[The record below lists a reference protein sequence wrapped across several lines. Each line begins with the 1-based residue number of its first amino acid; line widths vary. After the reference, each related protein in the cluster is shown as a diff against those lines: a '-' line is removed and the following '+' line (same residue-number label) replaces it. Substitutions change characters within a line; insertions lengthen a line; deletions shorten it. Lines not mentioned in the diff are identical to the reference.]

1 MKSNIWS
8 VNTYRVGS
16 EVTLEAKLSDCDGS
30 LKMTGSADFVADMVA
45 ALTGTVI
52 SEAYSEEMEDSD
64 MEYVQ

>member
-8 VNTYRVGS
+8 IQTYRVGS

-45 ALTGTVI
+45 ALTGTVL
-52 SEAYSEEMEDSD
+52 SEAHMKGMEESEG
-64 MEYVQ
+64 EYVQ

>member
-1 MKSNIWS
+1 MKSNIWN

-45 ALTGTVI
+45 ALTGTVL
-52 SEAYSEEMEDSD
+52 SEAYSEEMNESD
-64 MEYVQ
+64 MEVMQ

>member
-1 MKSNIWS
+1 VKSNIWN

-45 ALTGTVI
+45 ALTGTVL
-52 SEAYSEEMEDSD
+52 SEAYSEEMNEND
-64 MEYVQ
+64 MEVMQ